1 MTRSCGHFATKSRR
15 YSTTR
20 RALKTARRQWR
31 RTHHYA
37 RRAQHCTADHIDE
50 ETTLIVGALT
60 FAGIGYRSSGDR
72 WLALTAAAQAREQ
85 RQIAKEERIIAA

>member
-1 MTRSCGHFATKSRR
+1 MLGFGGHFATNSRR

-31 RTHHYA
+31 RA
-37 RRAQHCTADHIDE
+37 RYHARSGQHQTADHTDE
-50 ETTLIVGALT
+50 ETTLVVGNLT
-60 FAGIGYRSSGDR
+60 FAGIGYRNSGDQ

-85 RQIAKEERIIAA
+85 RQIAKEERSAA